1 MVIDLENKEI
11 SVRSPKLFINSLY
24 IKSFLLLVLFC
35 AFLFVISCAII
46 PLILCCAV
54 LLPLSIISTGVL
66 IVGLSRIRGKHPLWN
81 TAHNNSTHRLSWFLY
96 LACQLYLVCQ
106 KWSPLSH
113 VWKSYTSMKNC
124 ILGHFCFSSQFL
136 QHDNLKNQTELQY
149 KKHTIWLYVAV
160 STSATKRF
168 LDVVKYYLQCLTD
181 TYVACDKGYF
191 AMTSLK
197 HMRKR
202 LFPGNKYRSKYCTPS
217 PPMAAP
223 LKSPS
228 SRRIPSIRERAR
240 WGTWALRS
248 MRLVL
253 AAGKQSLQAVL

>member
-1 MVIDLENKEI
+1 MRLSFN
-11 SVRSPKLFINSLY
+11 RSHGDVALVKLHMCQSSTVNSTWLY
-24 IKSFLLLVLFC
+24 RESAEFWTCWHCYVE
-35 AFLFVISCAII
+35 SDG
-46 PLILCCAV
+46 
-54 LLPLSIISTGVL
+54 IISTGVL

-124 ILGHFCFSSQFL
+124 ILGHFSFSSQFL

-228 SRRIPSIRERAR
+228 SRRIPSIRER
-240 WGTWALRS
+240 
-248 MRLVL
+248 
-253 AAGKQSLQAVL
+253 